1 LKFFITKTNDLSFL
15 QLESNSRLVLTD
27 WGGVQ
32 EETCIFWVPCV
43 TLRDNTERPE
53 TVEVGSNMLAGINPD
68 KILEITQIMLNKKI
82 NGQILS
88 EMEKQ
93 QKNYALY

>member
-1 LKFFITKTNDLSFL
+1 
-15 QLESNSRLVLTD
+15 
-27 WGGVQ
+27 
-32 EETCIFWVPCV
+32 
-43 TLRDNTERPE
+43 
-53 TVEVGSNMLAGINPD
+53 MLAGINPD